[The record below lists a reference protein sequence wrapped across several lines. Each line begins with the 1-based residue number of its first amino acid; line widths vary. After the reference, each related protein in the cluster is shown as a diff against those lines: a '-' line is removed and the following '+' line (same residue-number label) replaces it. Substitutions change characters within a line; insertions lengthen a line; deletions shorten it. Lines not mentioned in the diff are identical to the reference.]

1 MLSHSL
7 TSCRA
12 DILPAQVEVLLKDA
26 AGEPASTGPNARNV
40 PVVNRPPN
48 PITLDHDQSISLP
61 VSGFHDH
68 ISDGISFGNA
78 TSIPLGWDFE
88 TNVPASGPDVN
99 GNYPPVPS
107 PAAWG
112 NMFSFPDEPYKSQ
125 AEEPTS
131 AAGYE
136 LLGLG
141 LFEALPPAEMIEE
154 L

>member
-1 MLSHSL
+1 M
-7 TSCRA
+7 
-12 DILPAQVEVLLKDA
+12 KDA
-26 AGEPASTGPNARNV
+26 AGETASTGPNGRNV
-40 PVVNRPPN
+40 SAVNMPPN
-48 PITLDHDQSISLP
+48 PITLDLDQSISLP
-61 VSGFHDH
+61 VSGFQNHT
-68 ISDGISFGNA
+68 SDGISSFENA

-99 GNYPPVPS
+99 GNNLPGPS

-112 NMFSFPDEPYKSQ
+112 NMFSFPDEQYKPR

-131 AAGYE
+131 TTGYE